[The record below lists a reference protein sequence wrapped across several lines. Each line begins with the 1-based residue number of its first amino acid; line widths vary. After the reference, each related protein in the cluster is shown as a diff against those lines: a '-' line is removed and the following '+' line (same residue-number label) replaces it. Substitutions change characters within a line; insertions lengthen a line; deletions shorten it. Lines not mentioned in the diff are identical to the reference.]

1 MRSAVA
7 PRSPLDYDVSVAA
20 DKRRRQ
26 RSRGASGA
34 VETSFKNCEWP
45 GCGVSA
51 QYRAPHSPERLN
63 DFRWFCLAHV
73 RQYNAGWNF
82 FDGWSEQELDAQ
94 SRADRVW
101 ERATWTLGK
110 GPKAPLGAQ
119 PHAEG
124 NAWARFGFRDPFEV
138 LGDAATR
145 NPGQAAN
152 EPRNRRRMTRE
163 EQVAMDAL
171 SLSYGVETRT
181 EVRARYRELVK
192 DLHPDM
198 NGGNNP
204 DPDRLARVLKAWQ
217 ILRKSRNFAD

>member
-1 MRSAVA
+1 MA

-26 RSRGASGA
+26 RTRGLSGA
-34 VETSFKNCEWP
+34 VETSQRHCEWP
-45 GCGVSA
+45 GCDVA
-51 QYRAPHSPERLN
+51 AEYRAPHSPDRLD

-73 RQYNAGWNF
+73 RQYNSGWNF
-82 FDGWSEQELDAQ
+82 FSDWSEKDLDAQ

-101 ERATWTLGK
+101 ERPTWALGK

-124 NAWARFGFRDPFEV
+124 NAWARWGFRDPFEV
-138 LGDAATR
+138 LGDAATQ
-145 NPGQAAN
+145 NPGEAAN
-152 EPRNRRRMTRE
+152 GNRPRRRMTRE
-163 EQVAMDAL
+163 EQRAMDAL
-171 SLSYGVETRT
+171 GLAHQVETRT

-198 NGGNNP
+198 NGGKNP
-204 DPDRLARVLKAWQ
+204 DPERLARVLKAWK
-217 ILRKSRNFAD
+217 ILRKSRNFTG

>member
-1 MRSAVA
+1 MA

-26 RSRGASGA
+26 RARAASGA
-34 VETSFKNCEWP
+34 FETSYRHCDWP
-45 GCGVSA
+45 GCTVTG
-51 QYRAPHSPERLN
+51 QYRAPHSPDRLN
-63 DFRWFCLAHV
+63 EFRWFCLDHV

-82 FDGWSEQELDAQ
+82 FADWSEQELNAQ

-101 ERATWTLGK
+101 ERPTWAFGK
-110 GPKAPLGAQ
+110 GPKVPFGSQ

-124 NAWARFGFRDPFEV
+124 NAWERWGFHDPFEV

-145 NPGQAAN
+145 NPGQATN
-152 EPRNRRRMTRE
+152 ENLTRRRMTRE

-171 SLSYGVETRT
+171 SLSYHVETRT

-217 ILRKSRNFAD
+217 ILRKSRNFTD